1 MNYIIAIDGPAGAG
15 KSTVAK
21 SLAQKLG
28 FFYLDTG
35 ALYRTLTYK
44 ALQKGLDL
52 ENEKALA
59 ALAQET
65 KIDLQDKVGG
75 LHVFMDGQEVTDQIR
90 FPEVSRNTFYIARS
104 PEVRQAILP
113 LQRKF
118 AERASLVAEGR
129 DTTTVVFPDATLK
142 VYLDANL
149 ETRAKRR
156 GKDLTKAGV
165 EQSITKIAEE
175 VAERD
180 NHDRSRSVAPLRQ
193 AEDAFYL
200 DTTNLSIT
208 EVVERLTSLFLSSVP
223 SFVREVEGSPSS
235 AAQPCRKDPGELPE
249 QNAG

>member
-15 KSTVAK
+15 KSTIAK
-21 SLAQKLG
+21 ALARKLG

-44 ALQKGLDL
+44 ALQKNLDL
-52 ENEKALA
+52 ENEQALA
-59 ALAQET
+59 ALARET
-65 KIDLQDKVGG
+65 KIDLQDKVDG
-75 LHVFMDGQEVTDQIR
+75 LHVFMDNQEITDQIR
-90 FPEVSRNTFYIARS
+90 FPEVTRNTFYIARS

-118 AERASLVAEGR
+118 AERASLVVEGR
-129 DTTTVVFPDATLK
+129 DTTTVVFPNATLK

-156 GKDLTKAGV
+156 GKDLTKAGIK
-165 EQSITKIAEE
+165 QSIAKTASEM
-175 VAERD
+175 AERD

-208 EVVERLTSLFLSSVP
+208 EVVEHLTSLFLSSVP
-223 SFVREVEGSPSS
+223 SFVREAGGSASFS
-235 AAQPCRKDPGELPE
+235 ARPCCKDHGELPE
-249 QNAG
+249 QNTG

>member
-1 MNYIIAIDGPAGAG
+1 MTKITHNDKKINYVIAIDGPAGAG
-15 KSTVAK
+15 KSTIAK
-21 SLAQKLG
+21 ILAQKLG

-35 ALYRTLTYK
+35 ALYRALTYK

-52 ENEKALA
+52 EDEKSLITLA
-59 ALAQET
+59 REI
-65 KIDLQDKVGG
+65 KIDLQDKEDG

-90 FPEVSRNTFYIARS
+90 TPEVTRNTFYIARS

-118 AERASLVAEGR
+118 AKRASLVAEGR
-129 DTTTVVFPDATLK
+129 DTTTVVFPEATFK

-149 ETRAKRR
+149 DVRAQRR

-165 EQSITKIAEE
+165 EQSIAKTAEE

-193 AEDAFYL
+193 SADAFYL
-200 DTTNLSIT
+200 DTTNLSVN
-208 EVVERLTSLFLSSVP
+208 EVVERLVLAVQQVL
-223 SFVREVEGSPSS
+223 
-235 AAQPCRKDPGELPE
+235 
-249 QNAG
+249 

>member
-21 SLAQKLG
+21 ALARKLG

-52 ENEKALA
+52 ENENALA

-65 KIDLQDKVGG
+65 KIDLQDKVDG
-75 LHVFMDGQEVTDQIR
+75 LHVFMDGQEITDQIR
-90 FPEVSRNTFYIARS
+90 FPEVTRNTFYIARS
-104 PEVRQAILP
+104 PKVRQAILP

-118 AERASLVAEGR
+118 AERTSLVVEGR
-129 DTTTVVFPDATLK
+129 DTTTVVFPNATLK

-165 EQSITKIAEE
+165 EQSITQIREE

-208 EVVERLTSLFLSSVP
+208 EVVECLTSLFLSSVP
-223 SFVREVEGSPSS
+223 SFFREAVGSPSS
-235 AAQPCRKDPGELPE
+235 AVQPCCKDPGELPE
-249 QNAG
+249 QNTG

>member
-15 KSTVAK
+15 KSTIAK
-21 SLAQKLG
+21 ALAQRLG

-44 ALQKGLDL
+44 ALQKGLNL
-52 ENEKALA
+52 ENEKTLT
-59 ALAQET
+59 ALAQDT
-65 KIDLQDKVGG
+65 KIDLQDTGDG
-75 LHVFMDGQEVTDQIR
+75 LHVFLDGLEITGRIRTPEVT
-90 FPEVSRNTFYIARS
+90 RNTFYVARS
-104 PEVRQAILP
+104 PKVRQAILP

-129 DTTTVVFPDATLK
+129 DTTTVVFPNATLK

-156 GKDLTKAGV
+156 GKDLNKAGV
-165 EQSITKIAEE
+165 EQSLVKTAEE

-200 DTTNLSIT
+200 DTTNLSVT
-208 EVVERLTSLFLSSVP
+208 EVVERLDSLFHSAVP
-223 SFVREVEGSPSS
+223 SFLRGVGGFPSS
-235 AAQPCRKDPGELPE
+235 AAPPCCKDPGGLP
-249 QNAG
+249 G

>member
-1 MNYIIAIDGPAGAG
+1 MNYVIAIDGPAGAG

-21 SLAQKLG
+21 ILAQRLG

-44 ALQKGLDL
+44 ALQEHLEL
-52 ENEKALA
+52 ENEEALA
-59 ALAQET
+59 EMAKET
-65 KIDLQDKVGG
+65 EIDLQDKPDG
-75 LHVFMDGQEVTDQIR
+75 LHVFMDGQEVTGRIR
-90 FPEVSRNTFYIARS
+90 TPEVTRNTFYIARS
-104 PEVRQAILP
+104 ARVRQAILP
-113 LQRKF
+113 LQRSF
-118 AERASLVAEGR
+118 ARKTSLVAEGR
-129 DTTTVVFPDATLK
+129 DTTTVVFPDAALK
-142 VYLDANL
+142 VYLDADL

-156 GKDLTKAGV
+156 GKDLKKAGIR
-165 EQSITKIAEE
+165 QSVTKIAEE

-208 EVVERLTSLFLSSVP
+208 EVVERMASLFRSSVP
-223 SFVREVEGSPSS
+223 SFVREAGDSPSS
-235 AAQPCRKDPGELPE
+235 AVPPCCKDPGEPHR

>member
-21 SLAQKLG
+21 ILAQKLG

-44 ALQKGLDL
+44 ALRKGLDL
-52 ENEKALA
+52 ENEKSLVEM
-59 ALAQET
+59 AQAT
-65 KIDLQDKVGG
+65 KIDLQDKADG
-75 LHVFMDGQEVTDQIR
+75 LHVFMDGQETTNQIR
-90 FPEVSRNTFYIARS
+90 SPEVTRNTFYIARS
-104 PEVRQAILP
+104 PKVRQAILP

-118 AERASLVAEGR
+118 VERTSLVVEGR

-142 VYLDANL
+142 VYLDAKL

-165 EQSITKIAEE
+165 EQPITKIAEE

-180 NHDRSRSVAPLRQ
+180 KHDRSRSVAPLRQ

-200 DTTNLSIT
+200 DTTNLSIA
-208 EVVERLTSLFLSSVP
+208 EVVERLTSLFLSAVP
-223 SFVREVEGSPSS
+223 SFIRE
-235 AAQPCRKDPGELPE
+235 GEPPPTGGDTAPPLH
-249 QNAG
+249 

>member
-1 MNYIIAIDGPAGAG
+1 MKYIIAIDGPAGAG

-21 SLAQKLG
+21 ALAQKLG

-52 ENEKALA
+52 ENEKTLA
-59 ALAQET
+59 ALAHAT
-65 KIDLQDKVGG
+65 KIDLQDKVDG
-75 LHVFMDGQEVTDQIR
+75 LHVFMDDQEVTDQIR
-90 FPEVSRNTFYIARS
+90 TPEVTRSTFYIARS

-118 AERASLVAEGR
+118 GERANLVVEGR
-129 DTTTVVFPDATLK
+129 DTTTVVFPNATLK
-142 VYLDANL
+142 IYLDANL
-149 ETRAKRR
+149 GTRAKRR

-208 EVVERLTSLFLSSVP
+208 EVVERLASLFYSSVP
-223 SFVREVEGSPSS
+223 SFVRETVDSSSS
-235 AAQPCRKDPGELPE
+235 AVRPCCKDPGELPE
-249 QNAG
+249 

>member
-1 MNYIIAIDGPAGAG
+1 MKYIIAIDGPAGAG

-21 SLAQKLG
+21 ALVRKLG

-44 ALQKGLDL
+44 ALQNGLNL
-52 ENEKALA
+52 EDEKMLA
-59 ALAQET
+59 KMARET
-65 KIDLQDKVGG
+65 RIDLQDRANG
-75 LHVFMDGQEVTDQIR
+75 LHVFMDGQEVTKEIR
-90 FPEVSRNTFYIARS
+90 APEVTRNTFYIARS
-104 PEVRQAILP
+104 PEVRQSILP

-118 AERASLVAEGR
+118 AERESLVAEGR

-156 GKDLTKAGV
+156 GEDLIKAGV
-165 EQSITKIAEE
+165 EQSVTKTAEE

-208 EVVERLTSLFLSSVP
+208 EVVERLASLFHSSVSSSVREAGDSLSSV
-223 SFVREVEGSPSS
+223 
-235 AAQPCRKDPGELPE
+235 AAPCCKDPDGPPRK
-249 QNAG
+249 NAG